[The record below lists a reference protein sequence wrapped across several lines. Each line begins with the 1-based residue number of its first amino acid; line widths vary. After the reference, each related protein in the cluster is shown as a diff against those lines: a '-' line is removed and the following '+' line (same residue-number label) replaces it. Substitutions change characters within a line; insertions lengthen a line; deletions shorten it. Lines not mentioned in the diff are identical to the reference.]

1 VTEHPEYF
9 ISLDDPGAKNLLLNL
24 GDEVAWQYCYD
35 ILAGLIDSLKVSIY
49 RQDFNFQ
56 PLPYWRKN
64 DTEERKGITEIKHIR
79 GMYELWDRLIEA
91 NPGLIIDNCASGG
104 RRIDIESIRRT
115 QIFFRSDYQCNF
127 NEEAEVLQ
135 VHNSNISQLLPYNGC
150 TTKTKGDVYSVRSS
164 YSSCWGGA
172 FYNAVFQSCD
182 GDDLDWIKKYTDEY
196 RSIRRYMS
204 CDFYNH
210 CSSVF
215 DPSSWCVWQYHD
227 PEDKS
232 GVILAFRRKES
243 PFEYMAL
250 ELKGVSEAE
259 TLVYEDVDQG
269 QSFEGDNCLNVILGE
284 KRSCKLIKYR
294 VK

>member
-1 VTEHPEYF
+1 LEYAF
-9 ISLDDPGAKNLLLNL
+9 KTIDGYVKGL
-24 GDEVAWQYCYD
+24 GLGC
-35 ILAGLIDSLKVSIY
+35 Y
-49 RQDFNFQ
+49 RQDCNFNLDEFFA
-56 PLPYWRKN
+56 LN
-64 DTEERKGITEIKHIR
+64 DTPDRVGITEIKHIR

-250 ELKGVSEAE
+250 ELKGVSEGE
-259 TLVYEDVDQG
+259 TLLYEDVDEG